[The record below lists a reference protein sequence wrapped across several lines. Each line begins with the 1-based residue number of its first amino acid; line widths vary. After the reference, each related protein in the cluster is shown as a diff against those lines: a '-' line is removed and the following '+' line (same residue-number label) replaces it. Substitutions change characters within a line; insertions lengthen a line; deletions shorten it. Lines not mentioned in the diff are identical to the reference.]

1 MAEDLA
7 DQIDDYICVFEG
19 AGDLTMDTF
28 VMLLFALIVL
38 VISLVFA
45 TKLIYDKYVLR
56 KGVTSGTDVAGTGS
70 STTTTSTAA
79 GAAAGVTGVPSSSPA
94 LAAGARLSEPKEVLT
109 KKEAI
114 LSQVRNG
121 GSGAM
126 GGGGARIGGGF
137 GAGGM
142 GAGGGATIARKRIS
156 RKSPG
161 PELTQK
167 KRPAIPPSNINGTD
181 PQIVQWA
188 THLFRWLYSD
198 LVVVNKLLQDWV
210 SSVNTALLTHVEQH
224 EMIVEIVRV
233 LPESLPPN
241 LSSILCEATDQ
252 SNEVELLFDVDTTP
266 VLQIKAFKSTNQKTE
281 VSHYKATISRLKSRV
296 SVIVNY
302 FALKGEMK
310 LEGYPDIKIHLNSI
324 GPLKTANAQ
333 DEKKQIDLVTE
344 LLIGSIREVVYP
356 VDFSIYSTCPRLMG
370 EESEEVTSDYGYGG
384 YGDSYRSYQDDAYGG
399 GLGAGPRKLLVK
411 VLKAEGLLKCSQPFC
426 VIEMDEPAQKHQS
439 APKPGQAPY
448 WDESFLF
455 DLSNHST
462 ELLFEVYDSVAVG
475 NDQTPVQA
483 DDRGRRTGEDSSDDP
498 RPVSITAATNSNGVD
513 AVPTPVAAVA
523 GDTDGTLASDGNRVP
538 PNDADSGSDG
548 VLATVAECPEVG
560 TVSQDDTDSRN
571 ATSPRSTGVARSNGP
586 ACFDTNRF
594 KSRTASGGQKFLG
607 LGLVG
612 IDELAN
618 GPASTQIL
626 ELQPRPY
633 ETETIT
639 GSLTVEFVF
648 IDSPPVPA
656 ARRQFPQQSF
666 HTNGMSNFAHGAVTS
681 TPATGTQ
688 STTIN
693 GTSGTPSSPQSKQTL
708 TGKAQSLAARTQK
721 FQSAEAN
728 RMNNSYLK
736 PTAQGAS
743 GLGIVNGTKSE
754 STPASPALSNTST
767 SQSMA
772 ASLSNSAPM
781 SLGTAASVTKKP
793 RNIFGTLRSKL
804 TPSKKSKS
812 LDVPQY
818 SPTTAGANLR
828 SASST
833 LSRGSSLDQRSN
845 IFRNLSR
852 KSSISESSAIS
863 GMSTGSGRTYVHE
876 ESTLLLE
883 TTENGVVRHY
893 LVPLEVVAK
902 QKNWKRKGTKLHIY
916 NDHTFIAKHIP
927 GGLLC
932 FVCNRSIPRRPG
944 KQGYECRDC
953 AIQCHK
959 PCHVRAPQ
967 SCPNPKILSMQLL
980 PWPWK

>member
-28 VMLLFALIVL
+28 VMLLFALIVV

-45 TKLIYDKYVLR
+45 TKLIYDKYVLK
-56 KGVTSGTDVAGTGS
+56 KGATATGGTADGVGTAATVPAGTATPLVS
-70 STTTTSTAA
+70 
-79 GAAAGVTGVPSSSPA
+79 AGVT
-94 LAAGARLSEPKEVLT
+94 AGTRVSEPKEVLS

-121 GSGAM
+121 GSGGM
-126 GGGGARIGGGF
+126 GGGGGGARGGSGF
-137 GAGGM
+137 
-142 GAGGGATIARKRIS
+142 GGGAMGAASGPTIARKRIS
-156 RKSPG
+156 RMSPG
-161 PELTQK
+161 PEAQK
-167 KRPAIPPSNINGTD
+167 KRPVIPPSNINGTD
-181 PQIVQWA
+181 PQITQWA
-188 THLFRWLYSD
+188 IHLFRWLYSD

-210 SSVNTALLTHVEQH
+210 ATVNTALLTHVEQH
-224 EMIVEIVRV
+224 EMIVEVVRV

-241 LSSILCEATDQ
+241 MSSILCEPTDQ
-252 SNEVELLFDVDTTP
+252 PNEVELLFDVDATP
-266 VLQIKAFKSTNQKTE
+266 VLQIKAFKSSNQKTE
-281 VSHYKATISRLKSRV
+281 VSHYKATVARLKSRV

-333 DEKKQIDLVTE
+333 DEKKQIDLITE
-344 LLIGSIREVVYP
+344 LLIGSMRDVVYP
-356 VDFSIYSTCPRLMG
+356 VDFSIYSTCPRIMG

-384 YGDSYRSYQDDAYGG
+384 YSDGYRGYQDDAYGT
-399 GLGAGPRKLLVK
+399 GLSASPRKLLVK

-439 APKPGQAPY
+439 ASKLGQSPY
-448 WDESFLF
+448 WDETFLF

-462 ELLFEVYDSVAVG
+462 ELLFEVYDTVAV
-475 NDQTPVQA
+475 A
-483 DDRGRRTGEDSSDDP
+483 
-498 RPVSITAATNSNGVD
+498 
-513 AVPTPVAAVA
+513 
-523 GDTDGTLASDGNRVP
+523 
-538 PNDADSGSDG
+538 
-548 VLATVAECPEVG
+548 
-560 TVSQDDTDSRN
+560 
-571 ATSPRSTGVARSNGP
+571 
-586 ACFDTNRF
+586 
-594 KSRTASGGQKFLG
+594 GGQKFLG

-612 IDELAN
+612 IDELAS
-618 GPASTQIL
+618 GPATTQIL

-656 ARRQFPQQSF
+656 ARRQYTQQSF
-666 HTNGMSNFAHGAVTS
+666 HANGMSNFARDAVTS
-681 TPATGTQ
+681 TPGPGSPGKTAANQAMVNGSQ
-688 STTIN
+688 S
-693 GTSGTPSSPQSKQTL
+693 SSPMSPSSPSKQL
-708 TGKAQSLAARTQK
+708 SNKAQAMAERNQR
-721 FQSAEAN
+721 FQAAEAN
-728 RMNNSYLK
+728 RMNNSFLK
-736 PTAQGAS
+736 PTATGQLNS
-743 GLGIVNGTKSE
+743 LNGMGKSE
-754 STPASPALSNTST
+754 STPASPALSSTSAT
-767 SQSMA
+767 SQSMT
-772 ASLSNSAPM
+772 ASLSNSAPV
-781 SLGTAASVTKKP
+781 SVNSAPPVKKP
-793 RNIFGTLRSKL
+793 RNIFGTLRNKL

-818 SPTTAGANLR
+818 SPTMPGGNVR

-833 LSRGSSLDQRSN
+833 LSRGSSIDQRSN

-863 GMSTGSGRTYVHE
+863 GLSTGSGRTYVHE

-883 TTENGVVRHY
+883 TTENNVVRHY
-893 LVPLEVVAK
+893 LVPLEVATK

-916 NDHTFIAKHIP
+916 NDHTFVAKHIP
-927 GGLLC
+927 GGILC

-967 SCPNPKILSMQLL
+967 ACPNPKILSMQLSSL
-980 PWPWK
+980 PVLRD

>member
-28 VMLLFALIVL
+28 VMLLFALIVV

-45 TKLIYDKYVLR
+45 TKLIYDKYVLK
-56 KGVTSGTDVAGTGS
+56 KGATATGGTADGVGTAATVPAGTATPLVS
-70 STTTTSTAA
+70 
-79 GAAAGVTGVPSSSPA
+79 AGVT
-94 LAAGARLSEPKEVLT
+94 AGTRVSEPKEVLS

-121 GSGAM
+121 GSGGM
-126 GGGGARIGGGF
+126 GGGGGGARGGSGF
-137 GAGGM
+137 
-142 GAGGGATIARKRIS
+142 GGGAMGAASGPTIARKRIS
-156 RKSPG
+156 RMSPG
-161 PELTQK
+161 PEAQK
-167 KRPAIPPSNINGTD
+167 KRPVIPPSNINGTD
-181 PQIVQWA
+181 PQITQWA
-188 THLFRWLYSD
+188 IHLFRWLYSD

-210 SSVNTALLTHVEQH
+210 ATVNTALLTHVEQH
-224 EMIVEIVRV
+224 EMIVEVVRV

-241 LSSILCEATDQ
+241 MSSILCEPTDQ
-252 SNEVELLFDVDTTP
+252 PNEVELLFDVDATP
-266 VLQIKAFKSTNQKTE
+266 VLQIKAFKSSNQKTE
-281 VSHYKATISRLKSRV
+281 VSHYKATVARLKSRV

-333 DEKKQIDLVTE
+333 DEKKQIDLITE
-344 LLIGSIREVVYP
+344 LLIGSMRDVVYP
-356 VDFSIYSTCPRLMG
+356 VDFSIYSTCPRIMG

-384 YGDSYRSYQDDAYGG
+384 YSDGYRGYQDDAYGT
-399 GLGAGPRKLLVK
+399 GLSASPRKLLVK

-439 APKPGQAPY
+439 ASKLGQSPY
-448 WDESFLF
+448 WDETFLF

-462 ELLFEVYDSVAVG
+462 ELLFEVYDTVAVG
-475 NDQTPVQA
+475 NDKSTSEPREGTA
-483 DDRGRRTGEDSSDDP
+483 EDDATSDDP
-498 RPVSITAATNSNGVD
+498 QQ
-513 AVPTPVAAVA
+513 VPSAAVNM
-523 GDTDGTLASDGNRVP
+523 ASTASMPDVVDSTTNTRSETSAELP
-538 PNDADSGSDG
+538 PVDNGSDG
-548 VLATVAECPEVG
+548 VLATVAECPEASDATENDPVEPLTTKTTPTR
-560 TVSQDDTDSRN
+560 TVDS
-571 ATSPRSTGVARSNGP
+571 GGDEP
-586 ACFDTNRF
+586 ACTDTNQSKPRN
-594 KSRTASGGQKFLG
+594 ASGGQKFLG

-612 IDELAN
+612 IDELAS
-618 GPASTQIL
+618 GPATTQIL

-656 ARRQFPQQSF
+656 ARRQYTQQSF
-666 HTNGMSNFAHGAVTS
+666 HANGMSNFARDAVTS
-681 TPATGTQ
+681 TPGPGSPGKTAANQAMVNGSQ
-688 STTIN
+688 S
-693 GTSGTPSSPQSKQTL
+693 SSPMSPSSPSKQL
-708 TGKAQSLAARTQK
+708 SNKAQAMAERNQR
-721 FQSAEAN
+721 FQAAEAN
-728 RMNNSYLK
+728 RMNNSFLK
-736 PTAQGAS
+736 PTATGQLNS
-743 GLGIVNGTKSE
+743 LNGMGKSE
-754 STPASPALSNTST
+754 STPASPALSSTSAT
-767 SQSMA
+767 SQSMT
-772 ASLSNSAPM
+772 ASLSNSAPV
-781 SLGTAASVTKKP
+781 SVNSAPPVKKP
-793 RNIFGTLRSKL
+793 RNIFGTLRNKL

-818 SPTTAGANLR
+818 SPTMPGGNVR

-833 LSRGSSLDQRSN
+833 LSRGSSIDQRSN

-863 GMSTGSGRTYVHE
+863 GLSTGSGRTYVHE

-883 TTENGVVRHY
+883 TTENNVVRHY
-893 LVPLEVVAK
+893 LVPLEVATK

-916 NDHTFIAKHIP
+916 NDHTFVAKHIP
-927 GGLLC
+927 GGILC

-967 SCPNPKILSMQLL
+967 ACPNPKILSMQLL
-980 PWPWK
+980 RWPWTH

>member
-28 VMLLFALIVL
+28 VMLLFALIVV

-56 KGVTSGTDVAGTGS
+56 KGATASGTADGGTVPIPAGTATGGVS
-70 STTTTSTAA
+70 PVVAT
-79 GAAAGVTGVPSSSPA
+79 GVT
-94 LAAGARLSEPKEVLT
+94 AGTRVSEPKEVLT
-109 KKEAI
+109 KKDAI

-121 GSGAM
+121 GSGGM
-126 GGGGARIGGGF
+126 GGGARSGGGF
-137 GAGGM
+137 GGGAM
-142 GAGGGATIARKRIS
+142 GAATGPMIARKRIS
-156 RKSPG
+156 RMSPG
-161 PELTQK
+161 PELSQK
-167 KRPAIPPSNINGTD
+167 KRPVIPPSNINGTD
-181 PQIVQWA
+181 PQITQWA
-188 THLFRWLYSD
+188 VHLFRWLYSD

-210 SSVNTALLTHVEQH
+210 STVNTALLTHVEQH

-241 LSSILCEATDQ
+241 LSSILCEPTDQ
-252 SNEVELLFDVDTTP
+252 PNEVELLFDVDTTP
-266 VLQIKAFKSTNQKTE
+266 VLQIKAFKSSNQKTE
-281 VSHYKATISRLKSRV
+281 VSHYKATVSRLKSRV

-333 DEKKQIDLVTE
+333 DEKKQIDVITE
-344 LLIGSIREVVYP
+344 LLIGSLRDVVYP
-356 VDFSIYSTCPRLMG
+356 VDFSIYSTCPRIMG

-384 YGDSYRSYQDDAYGG
+384 YNDGYRAYQDDAYGT
-399 GLGAGPRKLLVK
+399 GLSASPRKLLVK
-411 VLKAEGLLKCSQPFC
+411 VLKAEGLLKCTQPYC

-439 APKPGQAPY
+439 ASKQGQNPF
-448 WDESFLF
+448 WDETFLF

-462 ELLFEVYDSVAVG
+462 ELLFEVYDTVG
-475 NDQTPVQA
+475 
-483 DDRGRRTGEDSSDDP
+483 
-498 RPVSITAATNSNGVD
+498 
-513 AVPTPVAAVA
+513 VAA
-523 GDTDGTLASDGNRVP
+523 
-538 PNDADSGSDG
+538 
-548 VLATVAECPEVG
+548 
-560 TVSQDDTDSRN
+560 
-571 ATSPRSTGVARSNGP
+571 
-586 ACFDTNRF
+586 
-594 KSRTASGGQKFLG
+594 GQKFLG

-612 IDELAN
+612 IDELAS

-656 ARRQFPQQSF
+656 ARRQYTQQSF
-666 HTNGMSNFAHGAVTS
+666 HTNGLSNFARDAITS
-681 TPATGTQ
+681 TPGPGSPNAVNGGTGTTG
-688 STTIN
+688 SPM
-693 GTSGTPSSPQSKQTL
+693 SPSSPSKL
-708 TGKAQSLAARTQK
+708 LSNKAQTMAERNQR
-721 FQSAEAN
+721 FQAAEAN
-728 RMNNSYLK
+728 RMNNSFLK
-736 PTAQGAS
+736 PTAAGHMNS
-743 GLGIVNGTKSE
+743 FNGGKSE
-754 STPASPALSNTST
+754 STPASPALSSASAT
-767 SQSMA
+767 SQSMTGN
-772 ASLSNSAPM
+772 LSNSAPV
-781 SLGTAASVTKKP
+781 SVNTVPPVKKP

-812 LDVPQY
+812 LEVTQY
-818 SPTTAGANLR
+818 SPTATGGNVR

-863 GMSTGSGRTYVHE
+863 GLSTGSGRTYVHE

-883 TTENGVVRHY
+883 TTENNVVRHY
-893 LVPLEVVAK
+893 LVPLEVATK

-916 NDHTFIAKHIP
+916 NDHTFVAKHIP

-967 SCPNPKILSMQLL
+967 ACPNPKILSMQLSSL
-980 PWPWK
+980 PVLRD

>member
-28 VMLLFALIVL
+28 VMLLFALIVV

-56 KGVTSGTDVAGTGS
+56 KGATASGTADGGTATIPAGTAAVGGVS
-70 STTTTSTAA
+70 PVVAATGVAA
-79 GAAAGVTGVPSSSPA
+79 GTRV
-94 LAAGARLSEPKEVLT
+94 SEPKEVLT
-109 KKEAI
+109 KKDAI

-121 GSGAM
+121 GSG
-126 GGGGARIGGGF
+126 GLGGGARTGGGF
-137 GAGGM
+137 GGGGGGGM
-142 GAGGGATIARKRIS
+142 GVASGPTIARKRIS
-156 RKSPG
+156 RMSPG

-167 KRPAIPPSNINGTD
+167 KRPVIPPSNINGTD
-181 PQIVQWA
+181 PQITQWA
-188 THLFRWLYSD
+188 IHLFRWLYSD

-241 LSSILCEATDQ
+241 LSSILCEPTDQ

-266 VLQIKAFKSTNQKTE
+266 VLQIKAFKSSNQKTE
-281 VSHYKATISRLKSRV
+281 VSHYKATVSRLKSRV

-333 DEKKQIDLVTE
+333 DEKKQIDLITE
-344 LLIGSIREVVYP
+344 LLIGSIRDVVYP
-356 VDFSIYSTCPRLMG
+356 VDFSIYSTCPRIMG

-384 YGDSYRSYQDDAYGG
+384 YSDGYRAYQDDAYGS
-399 GLGAGPRKLLVK
+399 GLSASPRKLLVK

-439 APKPGQAPY
+439 ASKQGQNPF
-448 WDESFLF
+448 WDETFLF

-462 ELLFEVYDSVAVG
+462 ELLFEVYDTVAV
-475 NDQTPVQA
+475 A
-483 DDRGRRTGEDSSDDP
+483 
-498 RPVSITAATNSNGVD
+498 
-513 AVPTPVAAVA
+513 
-523 GDTDGTLASDGNRVP
+523 
-538 PNDADSGSDG
+538 
-548 VLATVAECPEVG
+548 
-560 TVSQDDTDSRN
+560 
-571 ATSPRSTGVARSNGP
+571 
-586 ACFDTNRF
+586 
-594 KSRTASGGQKFLG
+594 GGQKFLG

-618 GPASTQIL
+618 GPATTQIL

-656 ARRQFPQQSF
+656 ARRQYTQQSF
-666 HTNGMSNFAHGAVTS
+666 HANGMSNFARDAITS
-681 TPATGTQ
+681 TPGPGSPNGTASTTGTTG
-688 STTIN
+688 SPM
-693 GTSGTPSSPQSKQTL
+693 SPSSPSKL
-708 TGKAQSLAARTQK
+708 LSNKAQTMAERNQR
-721 FQSAEAN
+721 FQAAEAN
-728 RMNNSYLK
+728 RMNNSFLK
-736 PTAQGAS
+736 PTAVGQ
-743 GLGIVNGTKSE
+743 LNTLNGGKSE
-754 STPASPALSNTST
+754 STPASPALSSASAT
-767 SQSMA
+767 SQSMT
-772 ASLSNSAPM
+772 ASLSNSAPI
-781 SLGTAASVTKKP
+781 SVNSVPPVKKP

-818 SPTTAGANLR
+818 SPTATGGNVR

-863 GMSTGSGRTYVHE
+863 GLSTGSGRTYVHE

-883 TTENGVVRHY
+883 TTENNVVRHY
-893 LVPLEVVAK
+893 LVPLEVATK

-916 NDHTFIAKHIP
+916 NDHTFVAKHIP
-927 GGLLC
+927 GGILC

-967 SCPNPKILSMQLL
+967 ACPNPKILSMQLSTL
-980 PWPWK
+980 PVLRD

>member
-28 VMLLFALIVL
+28 VMLLFALIVV
-38 VISLVFA
+38 VISLVFV

-56 KGVTSGTDVAGTGS
+56 
-70 STTTTSTAA
+70 
-79 GAAAGVTGVPSSSPA
+79 AGVTGAGATAETGSTASGSSGVTAGGVPSVPSPA
-94 LAAGARLSEPKEVLT
+94 VAGGPRLSEPKEVLT
-109 KKEAI
+109 SKKDAI

-121 GSGAM
+121 G

-137 GAGGM
+137 GGGM
-142 GAGGGATIARKRIS
+142 GGSMGGGVGGATIARKRIS

-167 KRPAIPPSNINGTD
+167 KRPIIPPSNINGTD
-181 PQIVQWA
+181 PQITQWA

-241 LSSILCEATDQ
+241 LSSILCEATEQ
-252 SNEVELLFDVDTTP
+252 PNEVELLFDVDTTP
-266 VLQIKAFKSTNQKTE
+266 VLQIKAFKSSNQKTE

-296 SVIVNY
+296 GVIVNY

-333 DEKKQIDLVTE
+333 DEKKQIDLITE
-344 LLIGSIREVVYP
+344 LLIGSIRDVVYP

-370 EESEEVTSDYGYGG
+370 EESEEVTSDYGFG
-384 YGDSYRSYQDDAYGG
+384 YNDGYRAYQDDPYGG
-399 GLGAGPRKLLVK
+399 GMSASPRKLLVK
-411 VLKAEGLLKCSQPFC
+411 VLKAEGLLKCTQPFC

-439 APKPGQAPY
+439 ASKPGQSPY

-462 ELLFEVYDSVAVG
+462 ELLFEVYDTVAVG
-475 NDQTPVQA
+475 GNEKPAPETIHDDLGQA
-483 DDRGRRTGEDSSDDP
+483 CGNAGNGHLPHGSPDMA
-498 RPVSITAATNSNGVD
+498 INTAAPSVDSTNPPSVPSEATDTDRVGVPANADECPEPSAAD
-513 AVPTPVAAVA
+513 AKDATDRAPAPADAAVA
-523 GDTDGTLASDGNRVP
+523 VP
-538 PNDADSGSDG
+538 SAD
-548 VLATVAECPEVG
+548 
-560 TVSQDDTDSRN
+560 
-571 ATSPRSTGVARSNGP
+571 P
-586 ACFDTNRF
+586 ACSNTDTNLLAKPRN
-594 KSRTASGGQKFLG
+594 ASGGQKFLG

-612 IDELAN
+612 IDELSN
-618 GPASTQIL
+618 GPATTQIL

-666 HTNGMSNFAHGAVTS
+666 QANGMSNFARDAVTS
-681 TPATGTQ
+681 TPGAMA
-688 STTIN
+688 N
-693 GTSGTPSSPQSKQTL
+693 GRPGSPTSPSKLSN
-708 TGKAQSLAARTQK
+708 KAQAMAERNQR
-721 FQSAEAN
+721 FQAAEAN
-728 RMNNSYLK
+728 RMNNSFLK
-736 PTAQGAS
+736 PSAAGTVGG
-743 GLGIVNGTKSE
+743 GLKSE
-754 STPASPALSNTST
+754 STPASPALSSASAT
-767 SQSMA
+767 SQSMT
-772 ASLSNSAPM
+772 ASLSSSAPI
-781 SLGTAASVTKKP
+781 SVNAQTQKKP
-793 RNIFGTLRSKL
+793 RNIFGTLRNKL

-818 SPTTAGANLR
+818 SPTGPGGNVR

-863 GMSTGSGRTYVHE
+863 GLSTGSGRTYVHE

-883 TTENGVVRHY
+883 TTENNIVRHY
-893 LVPLEVVAK
+893 LVPLEVATK
-902 QKNWKRKGTKLHIY
+902 QKNWKRKGTKLHVY
-916 NDHTFIAKHIP
+916 NDHTFVAKHIP

-967 SCPNPKILSMQLL
+967 ACPNPKILSMQLSSMPVL
-980 PWPWK
+980 RD

>member
-28 VMLLFALIVL
+28 VMLLFALIVV

-56 KGVTSGTDVAGTGS
+56 KGATTGGTVEG
-70 STTTTSTAA
+70 AA
-79 GAAAGVTGVPSSSPA
+79 GSAVTGTTASVASPVVSTGVA
-94 LAAGARLSEPKEVLT
+94 VAVGGTRLSEPKEVLT
-109 KKEAI
+109 KKDAI

-121 GSGAM
+121 GAGGVAGGARPGGGFGGGGM
-126 GGGGARIGGGF
+126 GGGG
-137 GAGGM
+137 GAM
-142 GAGGGATIARKRIS
+142 IARKRIS
-156 RKSPG
+156 RMSPG

-167 KRPAIPPSNINGTD
+167 KRPIIPPSNINGANPEITKWG
-181 PQIVQWA
+181 I
-188 THLFRWLYSD
+188 HLFRWLYSD

-241 LSSILCEATDQ
+241 LSSILCEPTDQ
-252 SNEVELLFDVDTTP
+252 PNEVELLFDVDTTP
-266 VLQIKAFKSTNQKTE
+266 VLQIKAFKSNNQKTE

-302 FALKGEMK
+302 IALKGEMK

-324 GPLKTANAQ
+324 GPLKTANTQ
-333 DEKKQIDLVTE
+333 DEKKQIDLITE
-344 LLIGSIREVVYP
+344 LLIGSIRDVVYP
-356 VDFSIYSTCPRLMG
+356 VDFSIYSTCPRIMG
-370 EESEEVTSDYGYGG
+370 EESDEVTSDYGYGG
-384 YGDSYRSYQDDAYGG
+384 YNDGYRAYQDDAYGT
-399 GLGAGPRKLLVK
+399 GLSASPRKLLVK
-411 VLKAEGLLKCSQPFC
+411 VLKAEGLLKCTKPYC

-439 APKPGQAPY
+439 TSKQSQSPY

-462 ELLFEVYDSVAVG
+462 ELLFEVYDTVAVG
-475 NDQTPVQA
+475 KDNPTADREADQEETC
-483 DDRGRRTGEDSSDDP
+483 EDAGSDPLQVSSP
-498 RPVSITAATNSNGVD
+498 TASAATMAPCMPPSTPSVD
-513 AVPTPVAAVA
+513 STNTSVPNEP
-523 GDTDGTLASDGNRVP
+523 DN
-538 PNDADSGSDG
+538 GSDG
-548 VLATVAECPEVG
+548 ALATVAECPEPSA
-560 TVSQDDTDSRN
+560 VSQDDTDRALEPEPS
-571 ATSPRSTGVARSNGP
+571 ALDAGGDP
-586 ACFDTNRF
+586 ACSDTNQS
-594 KSRTASGGQKFLG
+594 KPRTASGGQKFLG

-618 GPASTQIL
+618 GPATTQIL

-633 ETETIT
+633 ETENIT

-656 ARRQFPQQSF
+656 ARRQFTQPSF
-666 HTNGMSNFAHGAVTS
+666 QTNGMSNFARDAVTS
-681 TPATGTQ
+681 TPGATASPTGANKHLV
-688 STTIN
+688 N
-693 GTSGTPSSPQSKQTL
+693 GTSTSPSSPSKQLPT
-708 TGKAQSLAARTQK
+708 KAQTMTERNQR
-721 FQSAEAN
+721 FQAAEAN
-728 RMNNSYLK
+728 RMNNSFLK
-736 PTAQGAS
+736 PTATGQLS
-743 GLGIVNGTKSE
+743 PINGGKSE
-754 STPASPALSNTST
+754 STPASPALSSASAT
-767 SQSMA
+767 SQSMS
-772 ASLSNSAPM
+772 ASLSNSAPI
-781 SLGTAASVTKKP
+781 SINSAPPLKKP
-793 RNIFGTLRSKL
+793 RNIFGTLRNKL

-818 SPTTAGANLR
+818 SPTTPGDNMR

-833 LSRGSSLDQRSN
+833 LSRGPSFDQRSN

-883 TTENGVVRHY
+883 TTENNVVRHY
-893 LVPLEVVAK
+893 LVPLEVATK

-916 NDHTFIAKHIP
+916 NDHTFVAKHIDRAV
-927 GGLLC
+927 LC
-932 FVCNRSIPRRPG
+932 FVCNRSIPRRLG

-953 AIQCHK
+953 TIQCHK

-967 SCPNPKILSMQLL
+967 ACPNPKILSMQLL
-980 PWPWK
+980 RWPWTQ

>member
-28 VMLLFALIVL
+28 VMLLFALIVV

-56 KGVTSGTDVAGTGS
+56 KGATTGGATEGGPASIPAGTAPGSAASSVASATVAG
-70 STTTTSTAA
+70 
-79 GAAAGVTGVPSSSPA
+79 
-94 LAAGARLSEPKEVLT
+94 GARASEPKEVLT
-109 KKEAI
+109 KKDAI

-121 GSGAM
+121 GSGGAM
-126 GGGGARIGGGF
+126 GGGARSGGGF

-142 GAGGGATIARKRIS
+142 GAASGPMIARKRIS
-156 RKSPG
+156 RMSPG

-167 KRPAIPPSNINGTD
+167 KRPVIPPSNINGTD
-181 PQIVQWA
+181 PQITQWA
-188 THLFRWLYSD
+188 IHLFRWLYSD

-210 SSVNTALLTHVEQH
+210 STVNTALLTHVEQH

-241 LSSILCEATDQ
+241 LSSILCEPTDQ
-252 SNEVELLFDVDTTP
+252 PNEVELLFDVDATP
-266 VLQIKAFKSTNQKTE
+266 VLQIKAFKSSNQKTE

-333 DEKKQIDLVTE
+333 DEKKQIDLITE
-344 LLIGSIREVVYP
+344 LLIGSIRDVVYP
-356 VDFSIYSTCPRLMG
+356 VDFSIYSTCPRIMG

-384 YGDSYRSYQDDAYGG
+384 YSDGYRAYQDDAYGT
-399 GLGAGPRKLLVK
+399 GLSASPRKLLVK
-411 VLKAEGLLKCSQPFC
+411 VLKAEGLLKCTHPYC

-439 APKPGQAPY
+439 ASKTGQSPY
-448 WDESFLF
+448 WDETFLF

-462 ELLFEVYDSVAVG
+462 ELLFEVYDTVSVG
-475 NDQTPVQA
+475 NDKPPASA
-483 DDRGRRTGEDSSDDP
+483 DDRERTAADDAASDP
-498 RPVSITAATNSNGVD
+498 RQVPAPAPDTARPSMPSTSTDVAATNTR
-513 AVPTPVAAVA
+513 PQ
-523 GDTDGTLASDGNRVP
+523 
-538 PNDADSGSDG
+538 DSGSDG
-548 VLATVAECPEVG
+548 TLATVAECPEG
-560 TVSQDDTDSRN
+560 TSAVPPDDTDNARPHDSDAIVADPGGEPACQDTNQSKPRN
-571 ATSPRSTGVARSNGP
+571 ACA
-586 ACFDTNRF
+586 
-594 KSRTASGGQKFLG
+594 QKFLG

-618 GPASTQIL
+618 GPATTQVL

-633 ETETIT
+633 ETENIT
-639 GSLTVEFVF
+639 GCLTVEFVF

-656 ARRQFPQQSF
+656 ARRQHTQQSF
-666 HTNGMSNFAHGAVTS
+666 QTNGMSNFARDAVTS
-681 TPATGTQ
+681 TPGTVGQATV
-688 STTIN
+688 N
-693 GTSGTPSSPQSKQTL
+693 GTTGPGSPQSPASPSKQL
-708 TGKAQSLAARTQK
+708 SNKAQAMAERNQR
-721 FQSAEAN
+721 FQAAEAN
-728 RMNNSYLK
+728 RMNNSFLK
-736 PTAQGAS
+736 PTAAGQQLSPGV
-743 GLGIVNGTKSE
+743 GGKSE
-754 STPASPALSNTST
+754 STPASPALSSASATSH
-767 SQSMA
+767 SMT
-772 ASLSNSAPM
+772 ASLSNSAPI
-781 SLGTAASVTKKP
+781 SVNSVPPVKKP

-818 SPTTAGANLR
+818 SPTATGGNVR

-883 TTENGVVRHY
+883 TTENNVVRHY
-893 LVPLEVVAK
+893 LVPLEVATR

-916 NDHTFIAKHIP
+916 NDHTFVAKHIP
-927 GGLLC
+927 GGVLC

-967 SCPNPKILSMQLL
+967 ACPNPKILSMQLSTL
-980 PWPWK
+980 PVLRD

>member
-28 VMLLFALIVL
+28 VMLLFALIVV

-56 KGVTSGTDVAGTGS
+56 KG
-70 STTTTSTAA
+70 TTVGGAA
-79 GAAAGVTGVPSSSPA
+79 DGAAATAASVPVGTATPV
-94 LAAGARLSEPKEVLT
+94 AGAGVAGGTRVSEPKEVLT

-121 GSGAM
+121 GSGGM
-126 GGGGARIGGGF
+126 GGGGVRSSGGF
-137 GAGGM
+137 GGGGM
-142 GAGGGATIARKRIS
+142 SVASGPTIARKRIS
-156 RKSPG
+156 RMSPG
-161 PELTQK
+161 PEAQK
-167 KRPAIPPSNINGTD
+167 KRPVIPPSNINGTD
-181 PQIVQWA
+181 AQITQWA
-188 THLFRWLYSD
+188 VHLFRWLYSD

-210 SSVNTALLTHVEQH
+210 STVNTALLTHVEQH
-224 EMIVEIVRV
+224 EMIVEVVRV

-241 LSSILCEATDQ
+241 LSSILCEPTDQ
-252 SNEVELLFDVDTTP
+252 PNEVELLFDVDATP
-266 VLQIKAFKSTNQKTE
+266 VLQIKAFKSCNQKTE

-333 DEKKQIDLVTE
+333 DEKKQIDLITE
-344 LLIGSIREVVYP
+344 LLIGSIRDVVYP
-356 VDFSIYSTCPRLMG
+356 VDFSIYSTCPRIMG

-384 YGDSYRSYQDDAYGG
+384 YNDGYRAYQDDAYGT
-399 GLGAGPRKLLVK
+399 GLSASPRKLLVK
-411 VLKAEGLLKCSQPFC
+411 VLKAEGLLKCSQPYC

-439 APKPGQAPY
+439 ASKPGQSPY
-448 WDESFLF
+448 WDETFLF

-462 ELLFEVYDSVAVG
+462 ELLFEVYDTVAVG
-475 NDQTPVQA
+475 NDKPTNERDGTAAEDGASDDGPQQIASEPVNNA
-483 DDRGRRTGEDSSDDP
+483 SSDCM
-498 RPVSITAATNSNGVD
+498 
-513 AVPTPVAAVA
+513 
-523 GDTDGTLASDGNRVP
+523 TDV
-538 PNDADSGSDG
+538 ADSTNTRAETIELPDNGSDG
-548 VLATVAECPEVG
+548 VLATVAECPEAG
-560 TVSQDDTDSRN
+560 DATERNDTVEPLTGGASPVVDSGGDR
-571 ATSPRSTGVARSNGP
+571 P
-586 ACFDTNRF
+586 ACTDTNHS
-594 KSRTASGGQKFLG
+594 KTHNASGGQKFLG

-618 GPASTQIL
+618 GPATTQIL

-656 ARRQFPQQSF
+656 ARRQYTQQSF
-666 HTNGMSNFAHGAVTS
+666 QTNGMSNFARDAVTS
-681 TPATGTQ
+681 TPGPGSPKAQGNQAMVNGSGSTQ
-688 STTIN
+688 S
-693 GTSGTPSSPQSKQTL
+693 SSPMSPSSPSRQLSN
-708 TGKAQSLAARTQK
+708 KAQAMAERNQR
-721 FQSAEAN
+721 FQAAEAN
-728 RMNNSYLK
+728 RMNNSFLK
-736 PTAQGAS
+736 PTATGQ
-743 GLGIVNGTKSE
+743 LGSLNGTGKSE
-754 STPASPALSNTST
+754 STPASPALSSASAT
-767 SQSMA
+767 SQSMT
-772 ASLSNSAPM
+772 ASLSNSAPV
-781 SLGTAASVTKKP
+781 SVNSAPPVKKP
-793 RNIFGTLRSKL
+793 RNIFGTLRNKL

-818 SPTTAGANLR
+818 SPTTAGGNVR

-863 GMSTGSGRTYVHE
+863 GLSTGSGRTYVHE

-883 TTENGVVRHY
+883 TTENNVVRHY
-893 LVPLEVVAK
+893 LVPLEVATK

-916 NDHTFIAKHIP
+916 NDHTFVAKHIP
-927 GGLLC
+927 GGILC

-967 SCPNPKILSMQLL
+967 ACPNPKILSMQLL
-980 PWPWK
+980 RWPWTY

>member
-56 KGVTSGTDVAGTGS
+56 KGTTTSGTEVAGG
-70 STTTTSTAA
+70 STAA
-79 GAAAGVTGVPSSSPA
+79 TPGTAAGVTGAPSSSSA

-109 KKEAI
+109 KKDAI

-126 GGGGARIGGGF
+126 GGGARIGGGF
-137 GAGGM
+137 GGGGM

-181 PQIVQWA
+181 PQIIQWA

-384 YGDSYRSYQDDAYGG
+384 YGDSYRSYQDDPYGG
-399 GLGAGPRKLLVK
+399 AAPRKLLVK
-411 VLKAEGLLKCSQPFC
+411 VVKAEGLLKCSQPFC

-439 APKPGQAPY
+439 APKAGQAPH
-448 WDESFLF
+448 WEESFLF

-475 NDQTPVQA
+475 NDQMPAVA

-513 AVPTPVAAVA
+513 AVPKPVATVT
-523 GDTDGTLASDGNRVP
+523 GNTDGTLATDGNRVP

-548 VLATVAECPEVG
+548 ILATVAECPEVG
-560 TVSQDDTDSRN
+560 TVSQDDTDSRS
-571 ATSPRSTGVARSNGP
+571 AISPGSTGVARSNGP
-586 ACFDTNRF
+586 ASSDTNRF

-656 ARRQFPQQSF
+656 ARRQFGQQSF
-666 HTNGMSNFAHGAVTS
+666 HTNGMSNFAHDAVTS
-681 TPATGTQ
+681 TPTTGTQ
-688 STTIN
+688 QATIN
-693 GTSGTPSSPQSKQTL
+693 GSSGSPSSPQSKQAL

-721 FQSAEAN
+721 FQSAESN
-728 RMNNSYLK
+728 RMTNSYLK
-736 PTAQGAS
+736 PTGQGAS
-743 GLGIVNGTKSE
+743 GPGIVNGTKSE

-781 SLGTAASVTKKP
+781 SLGTPAPVTKKP

-818 SPTTAGANLR
+818 SPTAGANLR

-863 GMSTGSGRTYVHE
+863 GLSTGSGRTYVHE

-893 LVPLEVVAK
+893 LVPLEVMAK
-902 QKNWKRKGTKLHIY
+902 QKNWKRKGTKLHVY

-959 PCHVRAPQ
+959 PCHFTMAMEIGGVEEDGFTHQ
-967 SCPNPKILSMQLL
+967 EESDLSRE
-980 PWPWK
+980 

>member
-28 VMLLFALIVL
+28 VMLLFALIVV

-45 TKLIYDKYVLR
+45 TKLIYDKYVLK
-56 KGVTSGTDVAGTGS
+56 KGATATGGTADGVGTAATVPAGTATPLVS
-70 STTTTSTAA
+70 
-79 GAAAGVTGVPSSSPA
+79 AGVT
-94 LAAGARLSEPKEVLT
+94 AGTRVSEPKEVLS

-121 GSGAM
+121 GSGGM
-126 GGGGARIGGGF
+126 GGGGGGARGGGGF
-137 GAGGM
+137 GGGAM
-142 GAGGGATIARKRIS
+142 GAASGPTIARKRIS
-156 RKSPG
+156 RMSPG
-161 PELTQK
+161 PEAQK
-167 KRPAIPPSNINGTD
+167 KRPVIPPSNINGTD
-181 PQIVQWA
+181 PQITQWA
-188 THLFRWLYSD
+188 IHLFRWLYSD

-210 SSVNTALLTHVEQH
+210 ATVNTALLTHVEQH
-224 EMIVEIVRV
+224 EMIVEVVRV

-241 LSSILCEATDQ
+241 MSSILCEPTDQ
-252 SNEVELLFDVDTTP
+252 PNEVELLFDVDATP
-266 VLQIKAFKSTNQKTE
+266 VLQIKAFKSSNQKTE
-281 VSHYKATISRLKSRV
+281 VSHYKATVARLKSRV

-333 DEKKQIDLVTE
+333 DEKKQIDLITE
-344 LLIGSIREVVYP
+344 LLIGSMRDVVYP
-356 VDFSIYSTCPRLMG
+356 VDFSIYSTCPRIMG

-384 YGDSYRSYQDDAYGG
+384 YSDGYRGYQDDAYGT
-399 GLGAGPRKLLVK
+399 GLSASPRKLLVK
-411 VLKAEGLLKCSQPFC
+411 VVKAEGLLKCSQPFC

-439 APKPGQAPY
+439 ASKLGQSPY
-448 WDESFLF
+448 WDETFLF

-462 ELLFEVYDSVAVG
+462 ELLFEVYDTVAV
-475 NDQTPVQA
+475 A
-483 DDRGRRTGEDSSDDP
+483 
-498 RPVSITAATNSNGVD
+498 
-513 AVPTPVAAVA
+513 
-523 GDTDGTLASDGNRVP
+523 
-538 PNDADSGSDG
+538 
-548 VLATVAECPEVG
+548 
-560 TVSQDDTDSRN
+560 
-571 ATSPRSTGVARSNGP
+571 
-586 ACFDTNRF
+586 
-594 KSRTASGGQKFLG
+594 GGQKFLG

-612 IDELAN
+612 IDELAS
-618 GPASTQIL
+618 GPATTQIL

-656 ARRQFPQQSF
+656 ARRQYNQQSF
-666 HTNGMSNFAHGAVTS
+666 HANGMSNFARDAVTS
-681 TPATGTQ
+681 TPGPGSPGKTAANQAMVNGSQ
-688 STTIN
+688 S
-693 GTSGTPSSPQSKQTL
+693 SSPMSPSSPSKQL
-708 TGKAQSLAARTQK
+708 SNKAQAMAERNQR
-721 FQSAEAN
+721 FQAAEAN
-728 RMNNSYLK
+728 RMNNSFLK
-736 PTAQGAS
+736 PTATGQLNS
-743 GLGIVNGTKSE
+743 LNGMGKSE
-754 STPASPALSNTST
+754 STPASPALSSTSAT
-767 SQSMA
+767 SQSMT
-772 ASLSNSAPM
+772 ASLSNSAPV
-781 SLGTAASVTKKP
+781 SVNSAPPVKKP
-793 RNIFGTLRSKL
+793 RNIFGTLRNKL

-818 SPTTAGANLR
+818 SPTTPGGNVR

-833 LSRGSSLDQRSN
+833 LSRGSSIDQRSN

-863 GMSTGSGRTYVHE
+863 GLSTGSGRTYVHE

-883 TTENGVVRHY
+883 TTENNVVRHY
-893 LVPLEVVAK
+893 LVPLEVATK

-916 NDHTFIAKHIP
+916 NDHTFVAKHIP
-927 GGLLC
+927 GGILC

-967 SCPNPKILSMQLL
+967 ACPNPKILSMQLL
-980 PWPWK
+980 RWPWTH

>member
-28 VMLLFALIVL
+28 VMLLFALIVV

-45 TKLIYDKYVLR
+45 TKLIYDKYVLK
-56 KGVTSGTDVAGTGS
+56 KGATATGGTADGVGTAATVPAGTATPLVS
-70 STTTTSTAA
+70 
-79 GAAAGVTGVPSSSPA
+79 AGVT
-94 LAAGARLSEPKEVLT
+94 AGTRVSEPKEVLS

-121 GSGAM
+121 GSGGM
-126 GGGGARIGGGF
+126 GGGGGGARGGSGF
-137 GAGGM
+137 
-142 GAGGGATIARKRIS
+142 GGGAMGAASGPTIARKRIS
-156 RKSPG
+156 RMSPG
-161 PELTQK
+161 PEAQK
-167 KRPAIPPSNINGTD
+167 KRPVIPPSNINGTD
-181 PQIVQWA
+181 PQITQWA
-188 THLFRWLYSD
+188 IHLFRWLYSD

-210 SSVNTALLTHVEQH
+210 ATVNTALLTHVEQH
-224 EMIVEIVRV
+224 EMIVEVVRV

-241 LSSILCEATDQ
+241 MSSILCEPTDQ
-252 SNEVELLFDVDTTP
+252 PNEVELLFDVDATP
-266 VLQIKAFKSTNQKTE
+266 VLQIKAFKSSNQKTE
-281 VSHYKATISRLKSRV
+281 VSHYKATVARLKSRV

-333 DEKKQIDLVTE
+333 DEKKQIDLITE
-344 LLIGSIREVVYP
+344 LLIGSMRDVVYP
-356 VDFSIYSTCPRLMG
+356 VDFSIYSTCPRIMG

-384 YGDSYRSYQDDAYGG
+384 YSDGYRGYQDDAYGT
-399 GLGAGPRKLLVK
+399 GLSASPRKLLVK

-439 APKPGQAPY
+439 ASKLGQSPY
-448 WDESFLF
+448 WDETFLF

-462 ELLFEVYDSVAVG
+462 ELLFEVYDTVAV
-475 NDQTPVQA
+475 A
-483 DDRGRRTGEDSSDDP
+483 
-498 RPVSITAATNSNGVD
+498 
-513 AVPTPVAAVA
+513 
-523 GDTDGTLASDGNRVP
+523 
-538 PNDADSGSDG
+538 
-548 VLATVAECPEVG
+548 
-560 TVSQDDTDSRN
+560 
-571 ATSPRSTGVARSNGP
+571 
-586 ACFDTNRF
+586 
-594 KSRTASGGQKFLG
+594 GGQKFLG

-612 IDELAN
+612 IDELAS
-618 GPASTQIL
+618 GPATTQIL

-656 ARRQFPQQSF
+656 ARRQYTQQSF
-666 HTNGMSNFAHGAVTS
+666 HANGMSNFARDAVTS
-681 TPATGTQ
+681 TPGPGSPGKTAANQAMVNGSQ
-688 STTIN
+688 S
-693 GTSGTPSSPQSKQTL
+693 SSPMSPSSPSKQL
-708 TGKAQSLAARTQK
+708 SNKAQAMAERNQR
-721 FQSAEAN
+721 FQAAEAN
-728 RMNNSYLK
+728 RMNNSFLK
-736 PTAQGAS
+736 PTATGQLNS
-743 GLGIVNGTKSE
+743 LNGMGKSE
-754 STPASPALSNTST
+754 STPASPALSSTSAT
-767 SQSMA
+767 SQSMT
-772 ASLSNSAPM
+772 ASLSNSAPV
-781 SLGTAASVTKKP
+781 SVNSAPPVKKP
-793 RNIFGTLRSKL
+793 RNIFGTLRNKL

-818 SPTTAGANLR
+818 SPTMPGGNVR

-833 LSRGSSLDQRSN
+833 LSRGSSIDQRSN

-863 GMSTGSGRTYVHE
+863 GLSTGSGRTYVHE

-883 TTENGVVRHY
+883 TTENNVVRHY
-893 LVPLEVVAK
+893 LVPLEVATK

-916 NDHTFIAKHIP
+916 NDHTFVAKHIP
-927 GGLLC
+927 GGILC

-967 SCPNPKILSMQLL
+967 ACPNPKILSMQLL
-980 PWPWK
+980 RWPWTH

>member
-28 VMLLFALIVL
+28 VMLLFALIVV

-56 KGVTSGTDVAGTGS
+56 KGATASGTADGGTVPIPAGTATGGVS
-70 STTTTSTAA
+70 PVAA
-79 GAAAGVTGVPSSSPA
+79 TGVT
-94 LAAGARLSEPKEVLT
+94 AGTRASEPKEVLT
-109 KKEAI
+109 KKDAI

-121 GSGAM
+121 GSG
-126 GGGGARIGGGF
+126 GLGGGARTGGGF
-137 GAGGM
+137 GGGSI
-142 GAGGGATIARKRIS
+142 GAASGPTIARKRIS
-156 RKSPG
+156 RMSPG
-161 PELTQK
+161 PELSQK
-167 KRPAIPPSNINGTD
+167 KRPVIPPSNINGTD
-181 PQIVQWA
+181 PQITQWA
-188 THLFRWLYSD
+188 VHLFRWLYSD

-210 SSVNTALLTHVEQH
+210 STVNTALLTHVEQH

-241 LSSILCEATDQ
+241 LSSILCEPTDQ

-266 VLQIKAFKSTNQKTE
+266 VLQIKAFKSSNQKTE
-281 VSHYKATISRLKSRV
+281 VSHYKATVARLKSRV

-333 DEKKQIDLVTE
+333 DEKKQIDVITE
-344 LLIGSIREVVYP
+344 LLIGSIRDVVYP
-356 VDFSIYSTCPRLMG
+356 IDFSIYSTCPRIMG

-384 YGDSYRSYQDDAYGG
+384 YSDGYRAYQDDAYGT
-399 GLGAGPRKLLVK
+399 GLSASPRKLLVK
-411 VLKAEGLLKCSQPFC
+411 VLKAEGLLKCSQPYC

-439 APKPGQAPY
+439 ATKQGQNPFF
-448 WDESFLF
+448 DETFLF

-462 ELLFEVYDSVAVG
+462 ELLFEVYDTVAVG
-475 NDQTPVQA
+475 NDNSTSMNEQERTAGIETSGDPQAVPSPTVNTPTSSMPSTPVV
-483 DDRGRRTGEDSSDDP
+483 DS
-498 RPVSITAATNSNGVD
+498 TNNTCE
-513 AVPTPVAAVA
+513 PNE
-523 GDTDGTLASDGNRVP
+523 LGN
-538 PNDADSGSDG
+538 GSDG
-548 VLATVAECPEVG
+548 MLATVAECPEPG
-560 TVSQDDTDSRN
+560 AVSEDDTVNPLTAKATVTDSCGEPACSDTNQSKSRN
-571 ATSPRSTGVARSNGP
+571 
-586 ACFDTNRF
+586 
-594 KSRTASGGQKFLG
+594 ASGGQKFLG

-618 GPASTQIL
+618 GPATTQIL

-656 ARRQFPQQSF
+656 ARRQYTQQSF
-666 HTNGMSNFAHGAVTS
+666 HANGMSNFARDAITS
-681 TPATGTQ
+681 TPGPGSPNAVNGGTGTTG
-688 STTIN
+688 SPM
-693 GTSGTPSSPQSKQTL
+693 SPSSPSKL
-708 TGKAQSLAARTQK
+708 LSNKAQAMAERNQR
-721 FQSAEAN
+721 FQAAEAN
-728 RMNNSYLK
+728 RMNNSFLK
-736 PTAQGAS
+736 PSAAGHMNS
-743 GLGIVNGTKSE
+743 FNGGKSE
-754 STPASPALSNTST
+754 STPASPALSSASAT
-767 SQSMA
+767 SQSMTA
-772 ASLSNSAPM
+772 NLSNSAPV
-781 SLGTAASVTKKP
+781 SVNSVPPVKKP

-818 SPTTAGANLR
+818 SPTATGGNVR

-863 GMSTGSGRTYVHE
+863 GLSTGSGRTYVHE

-883 TTENGVVRHY
+883 TTENNVVRHY
-893 LVPLEVVAK
+893 LVPLEVANK

-916 NDHTFIAKHIP
+916 NDHTFVAKHIP

-967 SCPNPKILSMQLL
+967 ACPNPKILSMQLL
-980 PWPWK
+980 RWPWTQ

>member
-28 VMLLFALIVL
+28 VMLLFALIVV

-56 KGVTSGTDVAGTGS
+56 KGATASGTADGGTVPIPAGTATGGVS
-70 STTTTSTAA
+70 PVVAT
-79 GAAAGVTGVPSSSPA
+79 GVT
-94 LAAGARLSEPKEVLT
+94 AGTRVSEPKEVLT
-109 KKEAI
+109 KKDAI

-121 GSGAM
+121 GSGGM
-126 GGGGARIGGGF
+126 GGGARSGGGF
-137 GAGGM
+137 GGGAM
-142 GAGGGATIARKRIS
+142 GAATGPMIARKRIS
-156 RKSPG
+156 RMSPG
-161 PELTQK
+161 PELSQK
-167 KRPAIPPSNINGTD
+167 KRPVIPPSNINGTD
-181 PQIVQWA
+181 PQITQWA
-188 THLFRWLYSD
+188 VHLFRWLYSD

-210 SSVNTALLTHVEQH
+210 STVNTALLTHVEQH

-241 LSSILCEATDQ
+241 LSSILCEPTDQ
-252 SNEVELLFDVDTTP
+252 PNEVELLFDVDTTP
-266 VLQIKAFKSTNQKTE
+266 VLQIKAFKSSNQKTE
-281 VSHYKATISRLKSRV
+281 VSHYKATVSRLKSRV

-333 DEKKQIDLVTE
+333 DEKKQIDVITE
-344 LLIGSIREVVYP
+344 LLIGSLRDVVYP
-356 VDFSIYSTCPRLMG
+356 VDFSIYSTCPRIMG

-384 YGDSYRSYQDDAYGG
+384 YNDGYRAYQDDAYGT
-399 GLGAGPRKLLVK
+399 GLSASPRKLLVK
-411 VLKAEGLLKCSQPFC
+411 VLKAEGLLKCTQPYC

-439 APKPGQAPY
+439 ASKQGQNPF
-448 WDESFLF
+448 WDETFLF

-462 ELLFEVYDSVAVG
+462 ELLFEVYDTVG
-475 NDQTPVQA
+475 
-483 DDRGRRTGEDSSDDP
+483 
-498 RPVSITAATNSNGVD
+498 
-513 AVPTPVAAVA
+513 VAA
-523 GDTDGTLASDGNRVP
+523 
-538 PNDADSGSDG
+538 
-548 VLATVAECPEVG
+548 
-560 TVSQDDTDSRN
+560 
-571 ATSPRSTGVARSNGP
+571 
-586 ACFDTNRF
+586 
-594 KSRTASGGQKFLG
+594 GQKFLG

-612 IDELAN
+612 IDELAS

-656 ARRQFPQQSF
+656 ARRQYTQQSF
-666 HTNGMSNFAHGAVTS
+666 HTNGLSNFARDAITS
-681 TPATGTQ
+681 TPGPGSPNAVNGGTGTTG
-688 STTIN
+688 SPM
-693 GTSGTPSSPQSKQTL
+693 SPSSPSKL
-708 TGKAQSLAARTQK
+708 LSNKAQTMAERNQR
-721 FQSAEAN
+721 FQAAEAN
-728 RMNNSYLK
+728 RMNNSFLK
-736 PTAQGAS
+736 PTAAGHMNS
-743 GLGIVNGTKSE
+743 FNGGKSE
-754 STPASPALSNTST
+754 STPASPALSSASAT
-767 SQSMA
+767 SQSMTGN
-772 ASLSNSAPM
+772 LSNSAPV
-781 SLGTAASVTKKP
+781 SVNTVPPVKKP

-812 LDVPQY
+812 LEVTQY
-818 SPTTAGANLR
+818 SPTATG
-828 SASST
+828 
-833 LSRGSSLDQRSN
+833 GSN

-863 GMSTGSGRTYVHE
+863 GLSTGSGRTYVHE

-883 TTENGVVRHY
+883 TTENNVVRHY
-893 LVPLEVVAK
+893 LVPLEVATK

-916 NDHTFIAKHIP
+916 NDHTFVAKHIP

-967 SCPNPKILSMQLL
+967 ACPNPKILSMQLSSL
-980 PWPWK
+980 PVLRD

>member
-28 VMLLFALIVL
+28 VMLLFALIVI

-56 KGVTSGTDVAGTGS
+56 KGATTSGATDGGT
-70 STTTTSTAA
+70 AN
-79 GAAAGVTGVPSSSPA
+79 VPVGSSPA
-94 LAAGARLSEPKEVLT
+94 SGSTIAAAAATVGGGARASEPKEVLT
-109 KKEAI
+109 KKDAI

-121 GSGAM
+121 GSGGAM
-126 GGGGARIGGGF
+126 GGGARSGGGF

-142 GAGGGATIARKRIS
+142 SVASGPTIARKRIS
-156 RKSPG
+156 RMSPG

-181 PQIVQWA
+181 PQITQWA
-188 THLFRWLYSD
+188 IHLFRWLYSD

-210 SSVNTALLTHVEQH
+210 STVNTALLTHVEQH

-241 LSSILCEATDQ
+241 LSSILCEPTDQ
-252 SNEVELLFDVDTTP
+252 PNEVELLFDVDTTP
-266 VLQIKAFKSTNQKTE
+266 VLQIKAFKSSNQKTE

-333 DEKKQIDLVTE
+333 DEKKQIDLITE
-344 LLIGSIREVVYP
+344 LLIGSIRDVVYP
-356 VDFSIYSTCPRLMG
+356 VDFSIYSTCPRIMG

-384 YGDSYRSYQDDAYGG
+384 YSDGYRGYQDDSYGS
-399 GLGAGPRKLLVK
+399 GLSASPRKLLVK
-411 VLKAEGLLKCSQPFC
+411 VLKAEGLLKCAHPYC

-439 APKPGQAPY
+439 AAKPGQSPY
-448 WDESFLF
+448 WDETFLF

-462 ELLFEVYDSVAVG
+462 ELLFEVYDSVSVG
-475 NDQTPVQA
+475 A
-483 DDRGRRTGEDSSDDP
+483 
-498 RPVSITAATNSNGVD
+498 
-513 AVPTPVAAVA
+513 
-523 GDTDGTLASDGNRVP
+523 
-538 PNDADSGSDG
+538 
-548 VLATVAECPEVG
+548 
-560 TVSQDDTDSRN
+560 
-571 ATSPRSTGVARSNGP
+571 
-586 ACFDTNRF
+586 
-594 KSRTASGGQKFLG
+594 QKFLG

-618 GPASTQIL
+618 GPATTQIL

-639 GSLTVEFVF
+639 GCLTVEFVF

-656 ARRQFPQQSF
+656 ARRQYTQQSF
-666 HTNGMSNFAHGAVTS
+666 QANGMSNFARDAVTS
-681 TPATGTQ
+681 TPGAASQATG
-688 STTIN
+688 N
-693 GTSGTPSSPQSKQTL
+693 GTGPGSPTSPSSPSKQL
-708 TGKAQSLAARTQK
+708 LSNKAQTMAERNQR
-721 FQSAEAN
+721 FQAAEAN
-728 RMNNSYLK
+728 RMNNSFLK
-736 PTAQGAS
+736 PTAAGGQQSPTTG
-743 GLGIVNGTKSE
+743 GLKSV
-754 STPASPALSNTST
+754 STPASPALSSASAT
-767 SQSMA
+767 SQSMT
-772 ASLSNSAPM
+772 ASLSNSAPI
-781 SLGTAASVTKKP
+781 SVNSVPPVKKP

-818 SPTTAGANLR
+818 SPTTGTGGNVH

-883 TTENGVVRHY
+883 TTENNVVRHY
-893 LVPLEVVAK
+893 LVPLEVATK

-916 NDHTFIAKHIP
+916 NDHTFVAKHIP

-967 SCPNPKILSMQLL
+967 ACPNPKILSMQLL
-980 PWPWK
+980 RWPWTQ

>member
-56 KGVTSGTDVAGTGS
+56 KGTTTSGTEVAGG
-70 STTTTSTAA
+70 STAA
-79 GAAAGVTGVPSSSPA
+79 TPGTAAGVTGAPSSSSA

-109 KKEAI
+109 KKDAI

-126 GGGGARIGGGF
+126 GGGARIGGGF
-137 GAGGM
+137 GGGGM

-181 PQIVQWA
+181 PQIIQWA

-384 YGDSYRSYQDDAYGG
+384 YGDSYRSYQDDPYGG
-399 GLGAGPRKLLVK
+399 AAPRKLLVK
-411 VLKAEGLLKCSQPFC
+411 VVKAEGLLKCSQPFC

-439 APKPGQAPY
+439 APKAGQAPH
-448 WDESFLF
+448 WEESFLF

-462 ELLFEVYDSVAVG
+462 ELLFEVYDSVAV
-475 NDQTPVQA
+475 A
-483 DDRGRRTGEDSSDDP
+483 
-498 RPVSITAATNSNGVD
+498 
-513 AVPTPVAAVA
+513 
-523 GDTDGTLASDGNRVP
+523 
-538 PNDADSGSDG
+538 
-548 VLATVAECPEVG
+548 
-560 TVSQDDTDSRN
+560 
-571 ATSPRSTGVARSNGP
+571 
-586 ACFDTNRF
+586 
-594 KSRTASGGQKFLG
+594 GGQKFLG

-656 ARRQFPQQSF
+656 ARRQFGQQSF
-666 HTNGMSNFAHGAVTS
+666 HTNGMSNFAHDAVTS
-681 TPATGTQ
+681 TPTTGTQ
-688 STTIN
+688 QATIN
-693 GTSGTPSSPQSKQTL
+693 GSSGSPSSPQSKQAL

-721 FQSAEAN
+721 FQSAESN
-728 RMNNSYLK
+728 RMTNSYLK
-736 PTAQGAS
+736 PTGQGAS
-743 GLGIVNGTKSE
+743 GPGIVNGTKSE

-781 SLGTAASVTKKP
+781 SLGTPAPVTKKP

-818 SPTTAGANLR
+818 SPTAGANLR

-863 GMSTGSGRTYVHE
+863 GLSTGSGRTYVHE

-893 LVPLEVVAK
+893 LVPLEVMAK
-902 QKNWKRKGTKLHIY
+902 QKNWKRKGTKLHVY

>member
-1 MAEDLA
+1 MLKSLTATMKKR
-7 DQIDDYICVFEG
+7 G

-28 VMLLFALIVL
+28 VMLLFALIVV

-56 KGVTSGTDVAGTGS
+56 KGATASGTADGGTVPIPAGTATGGVS
-70 STTTTSTAA
+70 PVVAT
-79 GAAAGVTGVPSSSPA
+79 GVT
-94 LAAGARLSEPKEVLT
+94 AGTRVSEPKEVLT
-109 KKEAI
+109 KKDAI

-121 GSGAM
+121 GSGGM
-126 GGGGARIGGGF
+126 GGGARSGGGF
-137 GAGGM
+137 GGGAM
-142 GAGGGATIARKRIS
+142 GAATGPMIARKRIS
-156 RKSPG
+156 RMSPG
-161 PELTQK
+161 PELSQK
-167 KRPAIPPSNINGTD
+167 KRPVIPPSNINGTD
-181 PQIVQWA
+181 PQITQWA
-188 THLFRWLYSD
+188 VHLFRWLYSD

-210 SSVNTALLTHVEQH
+210 STVNTALLTHVEQH

-241 LSSILCEATDQ
+241 LSSILCEPTDQ
-252 SNEVELLFDVDTTP
+252 PNEVELLFDVDTTP
-266 VLQIKAFKSTNQKTE
+266 VLQIKAFKSSNQKTE
-281 VSHYKATISRLKSRV
+281 VSHYKATVSRLKSRV

-333 DEKKQIDLVTE
+333 DEKKQIDVITE
-344 LLIGSIREVVYP
+344 LLIGSLRDVVYP
-356 VDFSIYSTCPRLMG
+356 VDFSIYSTCPRIMG

-384 YGDSYRSYQDDAYGG
+384 YNDGYRAYQDDAYGT
-399 GLGAGPRKLLVK
+399 GLSASPRKLLVK
-411 VLKAEGLLKCSQPFC
+411 VLKAEGLLKCTQPYC

-439 APKPGQAPY
+439 ASKQGQNPF
-448 WDESFLF
+448 WDETFLF

-462 ELLFEVYDSVAVG
+462 ELLFEVYDTVG
-475 NDQTPVQA
+475 
-483 DDRGRRTGEDSSDDP
+483 
-498 RPVSITAATNSNGVD
+498 
-513 AVPTPVAAVA
+513 VAA
-523 GDTDGTLASDGNRVP
+523 
-538 PNDADSGSDG
+538 
-548 VLATVAECPEVG
+548 
-560 TVSQDDTDSRN
+560 
-571 ATSPRSTGVARSNGP
+571 
-586 ACFDTNRF
+586 
-594 KSRTASGGQKFLG
+594 GQKFLG

-612 IDELAN
+612 IDELAS

-656 ARRQFPQQSF
+656 ARRQYTQQSF
-666 HTNGMSNFAHGAVTS
+666 HTNGLSNFARDAITS
-681 TPATGTQ
+681 TPGPGSPNAVNGGTGTTG
-688 STTIN
+688 SPM
-693 GTSGTPSSPQSKQTL
+693 SPSSPSKL
-708 TGKAQSLAARTQK
+708 LSNKAQTMAERNQR
-721 FQSAEAN
+721 FQAAEAN
-728 RMNNSYLK
+728 RMNNSFLK
-736 PTAQGAS
+736 PTAAGHMNS
-743 GLGIVNGTKSE
+743 FNGGKSE
-754 STPASPALSNTST
+754 STPASPALSSASAT
-767 SQSMA
+767 SQSMTGN
-772 ASLSNSAPM
+772 LSNSAPV
-781 SLGTAASVTKKP
+781 SVNTVPPVKKP

-812 LDVPQY
+812 LEVTQY
-818 SPTTAGANLR
+818 SPTATGGNVR

-863 GMSTGSGRTYVHE
+863 GLSTGSGRTYVHE

-883 TTENGVVRHY
+883 TTENNVVRHY
-893 LVPLEVVAK
+893 LVPLEVATK

-916 NDHTFIAKHIP
+916 NDHTFVAKHIP

-967 SCPNPKILSMQLL
+967 ACPNPKILSMQLSSL
-980 PWPWK
+980 PVLRD

>member
-56 KGVTSGTDVAGTGS
+56 KGTTSAASDGVGV
-70 STTTTSTAA
+70 TTTTTVTPGIGSAV
-79 GAAAGVTGVPSSSPA
+79 GATSVTGTASA
-94 LAAGARLSEPKEVLT
+94 LTTGTRASEPKEVLT
-109 KKEAI
+109 KKDAI

-126 GGGGARIGGGF
+126 GGGARIGGGF
-137 GAGGM
+137 GGGI
-142 GAGGGATIARKRIS
+142 GGGGGGATIARKRIS

-188 THLFRWLYSD
+188 IHLFRWLYSD

-252 SNEVELLFDVDTTP
+252 PNEVELLFDVDTTP

-310 LEGYPDIKIHLNSI
+310 LEGYPDIKIILNSI

-344 LLIGSIREVVYP
+344 LLIGSIRDVVYP

-370 EESEEVTSDYGYGG
+370 EESEEATSDYGYGG
-384 YGDSYRSYQDDAYGG
+384 YSDGYRGGYQDDGYGG
-399 GLGAGPRKLLVK
+399 ALLASPKKLLVK
-411 VLKAEGLLKCSQPFC
+411 VLKAEGLLKCSQPYC

-439 APKPGQAPY
+439 AAKLGQTPF

-455 DLSNHST
+455 ELSNHST
-462 ELLFEVYDSVAVG
+462 ELLFEVYDSVAV
-475 NDQTPVQA
+475 A
-483 DDRGRRTGEDSSDDP
+483 
-498 RPVSITAATNSNGVD
+498 
-513 AVPTPVAAVA
+513 
-523 GDTDGTLASDGNRVP
+523 
-538 PNDADSGSDG
+538 
-548 VLATVAECPEVG
+548 
-560 TVSQDDTDSRN
+560 
-571 ATSPRSTGVARSNGP
+571 
-586 ACFDTNRF
+586 
-594 KSRTASGGQKFLG
+594 GGQKFLG

-618 GPASTQIL
+618 GPATTQIL

-648 IDSPPVPA
+648 IDAPPVPA
-656 ARRQFPQQSF
+656 ARRQFTQQSI
-666 HTNGMSNFAHGAVTS
+666 HANGTSNFARDKLNSS
-681 TPATGTQ
+681 TPLARTGGQ
-688 STTIN
+688 PAIN
-693 GTSGTPSSPQSKQTL
+693 GGSISPAALSSPSKHLPSKTQAL
-708 TGKAQSLAARTQK
+708 ADRNQQFKA
-721 FQSAEAN
+721 AEAN
-728 RMNNSYLK
+728 RLNNSFFK
-736 PTAQGAS
+736 PGAAHTH
-743 GLGIVNGTKSE
+743 LGIVNGAKSE
-754 STPASPALSNTST
+754 STPASPALSSST
-767 SQSMA
+767 SHSMA
-772 ASLSNSAPM
+772 GSLSSSAPV
-781 SLGTAASVTKKP
+781 SLETATTVPKKP
-793 RNIFGTLRSKL
+793 RNIFGTLRNKL

-818 SPTTAGANLR
+818 SPTGTGVGNVH

-833 LSRGSSLDQRSN
+833 LSRGSSFDHRSN

-883 TTENGVVRHY
+883 TLENGMMRHY
-893 LVPLEVVAK
+893 LVPLEVATR
-902 QKNWKRKGTKLHIY
+902 QKTWKRKGTKLHIY

-932 FVCNRSIPRRPG
+932 FVCNRNIPRRPG

-967 SCPNPKILSMQLL
+967 ACPNPKILSMQLL
-980 PWPWK
+980 PWPWT

>member
-28 VMLLFALIVL
+28 VMLLFALIVV

-56 KGVTSGTDVAGTGS
+56 KGATASGTADGGTVPIPAGTATGGVS
-70 STTTTSTAA
+70 PVVAT
-79 GAAAGVTGVPSSSPA
+79 GVT
-94 LAAGARLSEPKEVLT
+94 AGTRVSEPKEVLT
-109 KKEAI
+109 KKDAI

-121 GSGAM
+121 GSGGM
-126 GGGGARIGGGF
+126 GGGARSGGGF
-137 GAGGM
+137 GGGAM
-142 GAGGGATIARKRIS
+142 GAVTGPMIARKRIS
-156 RKSPG
+156 RMSPG
-161 PELTQK
+161 PELSQK
-167 KRPAIPPSNINGTD
+167 KRPVIPPSNINGTD
-181 PQIVQWA
+181 PQITQWA
-188 THLFRWLYSD
+188 VHLFRWLYSD

-210 SSVNTALLTHVEQH
+210 STVNTALLTHVEQH

-241 LSSILCEATDQ
+241 LSSILCEPTDQ
-252 SNEVELLFDVDTTP
+252 PNEVELLFDVDTTP
-266 VLQIKAFKSTNQKTE
+266 VLQIKAFKSSNQKTE
-281 VSHYKATISRLKSRV
+281 VSHYKATVSRLKSRV

-333 DEKKQIDLVTE
+333 DEKKQIDVITE
-344 LLIGSIREVVYP
+344 LLIGSLRDVVYP
-356 VDFSIYSTCPRLMG
+356 VDFSIYSTCPRIMG

-384 YGDSYRSYQDDAYGG
+384 YNDGYRAYQDDAYGT
-399 GLGAGPRKLLVK
+399 GLSASPRKLLVK
-411 VLKAEGLLKCSQPFC
+411 VLKAEGLLKCTQPYC

-439 APKPGQAPY
+439 ASKQGQNPF
-448 WDESFLF
+448 WDETFLF

-462 ELLFEVYDSVAVG
+462 ELLFEVYDTVG
-475 NDQTPVQA
+475 
-483 DDRGRRTGEDSSDDP
+483 
-498 RPVSITAATNSNGVD
+498 
-513 AVPTPVAAVA
+513 VAA
-523 GDTDGTLASDGNRVP
+523 
-538 PNDADSGSDG
+538 
-548 VLATVAECPEVG
+548 
-560 TVSQDDTDSRN
+560 
-571 ATSPRSTGVARSNGP
+571 
-586 ACFDTNRF
+586 
-594 KSRTASGGQKFLG
+594 GQKFLG

-612 IDELAN
+612 IDELAS
-618 GPASTQIL
+618 GPATTQIL

-656 ARRQFPQQSF
+656 ARRQYTQQSF
-666 HTNGMSNFAHGAVTS
+666 HTNGMSNFARDAITS
-681 TPATGTQ
+681 TPGPGSPNAVNGGTGTAG
-688 STTIN
+688 SPM
-693 GTSGTPSSPQSKQTL
+693 SPSSPSKL
-708 TGKAQSLAARTQK
+708 LSNKAQTMAERNQR
-721 FQSAEAN
+721 FQAAEAN
-728 RMNNSYLK
+728 RMNNSFLK
-736 PTAQGAS
+736 PTAAGHMNS
-743 GLGIVNGTKSE
+743 FNGGKSE
-754 STPASPALSNTST
+754 STPASPALSSASAT
-767 SQSMA
+767 SQSMMGN
-772 ASLSNSAPM
+772 LSNSAPV
-781 SLGTAASVTKKP
+781 SVNTVPPVKKP

-812 LDVPQY
+812 LDVTQY
-818 SPTTAGANLR
+818 SPTATGGNVR

-863 GMSTGSGRTYVHE
+863 GLSTGSGRTYVHE

-883 TTENGVVRHY
+883 TTENNVVRHY
-893 LVPLEVVAK
+893 LVPLEVATK

-916 NDHTFIAKHIP
+916 NDHTFVAKHIP

-967 SCPNPKILSMQLL
+967 ACPNPKILSMQLSSL
-980 PWPWK
+980 PVLRD

>member
-28 VMLLFALIVL
+28 VMLLFALIVV
-38 VISLVFA
+38 VISLVFV

-56 KGVTSGTDVAGTGS
+56 KGVTGSSGVAADAGSVAGGVGVGISGATSGAVS
-70 STTTTSTAA
+70 SGAS
-79 GAAAGVTGVPSSSPA
+79 AAAV
-94 LAAGARLSEPKEVLT
+94 AGGTRVSEPKEVLT
-109 KKEAI
+109 SKKDAI

-121 GSGAM
+121 GG
-126 GGGGARIGGGF
+126 GGGGARMGGGF
-137 GAGGM
+137 GGGT
-142 GAGGGATIARKRIS
+142 GGGATIARKRIS
-156 RKSPG
+156 RMSPG

-167 KRPAIPPSNINGTD
+167 KRPVIPPSNINGTD
-181 PQIVQWA
+181 PQITQWA
-188 THLFRWLYSD
+188 VHLFRWLYSD

-241 LSSILCEATDQ
+241 LSSILCEATEQ
-252 SNEVELLFDVDTTP
+252 PNEVELLFDVDTTP
-266 VLQIKAFKSTNQKTE
+266 VLQIKAFKSNNQKTE

-333 DEKKQIDLVTE
+333 DEKKQIDLITE
-344 LLIGSIREVVYP
+344 LLIGSIRDVVYP

-384 YGDSYRSYQDDAYGG
+384 YNDGYRAYQDDPYGG
-399 GLGAGPRKLLVK
+399 GLSASPRKLLVK
-411 VLKAEGLLKCSQPFC
+411 VLKAEGLLKCTQPFC

-439 APKPGQAPY
+439 ASKPGQNPY

-462 ELLFEVYDSVAVG
+462 ELLFEVYDTVAV
-475 NDQTPVQA
+475 A
-483 DDRGRRTGEDSSDDP
+483 
-498 RPVSITAATNSNGVD
+498 
-513 AVPTPVAAVA
+513 
-523 GDTDGTLASDGNRVP
+523 
-538 PNDADSGSDG
+538 
-548 VLATVAECPEVG
+548 
-560 TVSQDDTDSRN
+560 
-571 ATSPRSTGVARSNGP
+571 
-586 ACFDTNRF
+586 
-594 KSRTASGGQKFLG
+594 GGQKFLG

-612 IDELAN
+612 IDELSN
-618 GPASTQIL
+618 GPATTQIL

-656 ARRQFPQQSF
+656 ARRQFPQQPF
-666 HTNGMSNFAHGAVTS
+666 QTNGMSNFARDAVTS
-681 TPATGTQ
+681 TPGGANASLSLT
-688 STTIN
+688 N
-693 GTSGTPSSPQSKQTL
+693 GTLGSPTSPSKLSN
-708 TGKAQSLAARTQK
+708 KAQTMAERNQR
-721 FQSAEAN
+721 FQAAEAN
-728 RMNNSYLK
+728 RMNNSFLK
-736 PTAQGAS
+736 PSAGGMMG
-743 GLGIVNGTKSE
+743 GLKSE
-754 STPASPALSNTST
+754 STPASPALSSA
-767 SQSMA
+767 SQSMT
-772 ASLSNSAPM
+772 ASLSNSAPV
-781 SLGTAASVTKKP
+781 SVNAQPVKKP
-793 RNIFGTLRSKL
+793 RNIFGTLRNKL

-818 SPTTAGANLR
+818 SPTGPGGNVR

-833 LSRGSSLDQRSN
+833 LSRESSLDQRSN

-863 GMSTGSGRTYVHE
+863 GLSTGSGRTYVHE

-883 TTENGVVRHY
+883 TTENNIVRHY
-893 LVPLEVVAK
+893 LVPLEVATK
-902 QKNWKRKGTKLHIY
+902 QKNWKRKGTKLHVY
-916 NDHTFIAKHIP
+916 NDHTFVAKHIP

-967 SCPNPKILSMQLL
+967 ACPNPKILSMQLL
-980 PWPWK
+980 RWPWT

>member
-28 VMLLFALIVL
+28 VMLLFALIVV

-56 KGVTSGTDVAGTGS
+56 KGATASGTADGGTVPIPAGTATGGVS
-70 STTTTSTAA
+70 PVVAT
-79 GAAAGVTGVPSSSPA
+79 GVT
-94 LAAGARLSEPKEVLT
+94 AGTRVSEPKEVLT
-109 KKEAI
+109 KKDAI

-121 GSGAM
+121 GSGGM
-126 GGGGARIGGGF
+126 GGGARSGGGF
-137 GAGGM
+137 GGGAM
-142 GAGGGATIARKRIS
+142 GAATGPMIARKRIS
-156 RKSPG
+156 RMSPG
-161 PELTQK
+161 PELSQK
-167 KRPAIPPSNINGTD
+167 KRPVIPPSNINGTD
-181 PQIVQWA
+181 PQITQWA
-188 THLFRWLYSD
+188 VHLFRWLYSD

-210 SSVNTALLTHVEQH
+210 STVNTALLTHVEQH

-241 LSSILCEATDQ
+241 LSSILCEPTDQ
-252 SNEVELLFDVDTTP
+252 PNEVELLFDVDTTP
-266 VLQIKAFKSTNQKTE
+266 VLQIKAFKSSNQKTE
-281 VSHYKATISRLKSRV
+281 VSHYKATVSRLKSRV

-333 DEKKQIDLVTE
+333 DEKKQIDVITE
-344 LLIGSIREVVYP
+344 LLIGSLRDVVYP
-356 VDFSIYSTCPRLMG
+356 VDFSIYSTCPRIMG

-384 YGDSYRSYQDDAYGG
+384 YNDGYRAYQDDAYGT
-399 GLGAGPRKLLVK
+399 GLSASPRKLLVK
-411 VLKAEGLLKCSQPFC
+411 VLKAEGLLKCTQPYC

-439 APKPGQAPY
+439 ASKQGQNPF
-448 WDESFLF
+448 WDETFLF

-462 ELLFEVYDSVAVG
+462 ELLFEVYDTVG
-475 NDQTPVQA
+475 
-483 DDRGRRTGEDSSDDP
+483 
-498 RPVSITAATNSNGVD
+498 
-513 AVPTPVAAVA
+513 VAA
-523 GDTDGTLASDGNRVP
+523 
-538 PNDADSGSDG
+538 
-548 VLATVAECPEVG
+548 
-560 TVSQDDTDSRN
+560 
-571 ATSPRSTGVARSNGP
+571 
-586 ACFDTNRF
+586 
-594 KSRTASGGQKFLG
+594 GQKFLG

-612 IDELAN
+612 IDELAS

-656 ARRQFPQQSF
+656 ARRQYTQQSF
-666 HTNGMSNFAHGAVTS
+666 HTNGLSNFARDAITS
-681 TPATGTQ
+681 TPGPGSPNAVNGGTGTTG
-688 STTIN
+688 SPM
-693 GTSGTPSSPQSKQTL
+693 SPSSPSKL
-708 TGKAQSLAARTQK
+708 LSNKAQTMAERNQR
-721 FQSAEAN
+721 FQAAEAN
-728 RMNNSYLK
+728 RMNNSFLK
-736 PTAQGAS
+736 PTAAGHMNS
-743 GLGIVNGTKSE
+743 FNGGKSE
-754 STPASPALSNTST
+754 STPASPALSSASAT
-767 SQSMA
+767 SQSMTGN
-772 ASLSNSAPM
+772 LSNSAPV
-781 SLGTAASVTKKP
+781 SVNTVPPVKKP

-812 LDVPQY
+812 LEVTQY
-818 SPTTAGANLR
+818 SPTATGGNVR

-863 GMSTGSGRTYVHE
+863 GLSTGSGRTYVHE

-883 TTENGVVRHY
+883 TTENNVVRHY
-893 LVPLEVVAK
+893 LVPLEVATK

-916 NDHTFIAKHIP
+916 NDHTFVAKHIP

-967 SCPNPKILSMQLL
+967 ACPNPKILSMQLL
-980 PWPWK
+980 RWPWTQ

>member
-28 VMLLFALIVL
+28 VMLLFALIVV
-38 VISLVFA
+38 VISLVFV

-56 KGVTSGTDVAGTGS
+56 KGVTGSSGVAADAGSVAGGVGVGISGATSGAVS
-70 STTTTSTAA
+70 SGAS
-79 GAAAGVTGVPSSSPA
+79 AAAV
-94 LAAGARLSEPKEVLT
+94 AGGTRVSEPKEVLT
-109 KKEAI
+109 SKKDAI

-121 GSGAM
+121 GG
-126 GGGGARIGGGF
+126 GGGGARMGGGF
-137 GAGGM
+137 GGGT
-142 GAGGGATIARKRIS
+142 GGGATIARKRIS
-156 RKSPG
+156 RMSPG

-167 KRPAIPPSNINGTD
+167 KRPVIPPSNINGTD
-181 PQIVQWA
+181 PQITQWA
-188 THLFRWLYSD
+188 VHLFRWLYSD

-241 LSSILCEATDQ
+241 LSSILCEATEQ
-252 SNEVELLFDVDTTP
+252 PNEVELLFDVDTTP
-266 VLQIKAFKSTNQKTE
+266 VLQIKAFKSNNQKTE

-333 DEKKQIDLVTE
+333 DEKKQIDLITE
-344 LLIGSIREVVYP
+344 LLIGSIRDVVYP

-384 YGDSYRSYQDDAYGG
+384 YNDGYRAYQDDPYGG
-399 GLGAGPRKLLVK
+399 GLSASPRKLLVK
-411 VLKAEGLLKCSQPFC
+411 VLKAEGLLKCTQPFC

-439 APKPGQAPY
+439 ASKPGQNPY

-462 ELLFEVYDSVAVG
+462 ELLFEVYDTVAV
-475 NDQTPVQA
+475 A
-483 DDRGRRTGEDSSDDP
+483 
-498 RPVSITAATNSNGVD
+498 
-513 AVPTPVAAVA
+513 
-523 GDTDGTLASDGNRVP
+523 
-538 PNDADSGSDG
+538 
-548 VLATVAECPEVG
+548 
-560 TVSQDDTDSRN
+560 
-571 ATSPRSTGVARSNGP
+571 
-586 ACFDTNRF
+586 
-594 KSRTASGGQKFLG
+594 GGQKFLG

-612 IDELAN
+612 IDELSN
-618 GPASTQIL
+618 GPATTQIL

-656 ARRQFPQQSF
+656 ARRQFPQQPF
-666 HTNGMSNFAHGAVTS
+666 QTNGMSNFARDAVTS
-681 TPATGTQ
+681 TPGGANASLSLT
-688 STTIN
+688 N
-693 GTSGTPSSPQSKQTL
+693 GTLGSPTSPSKLSN
-708 TGKAQSLAARTQK
+708 KAQTMAERNQR
-721 FQSAEAN
+721 FQAAEAN
-728 RMNNSYLK
+728 RMNNSFLK
-736 PTAQGAS
+736 PSAGGMMG
-743 GLGIVNGTKSE
+743 GLKSE
-754 STPASPALSNTST
+754 STPASPALSSA
-767 SQSMA
+767 SQSMT
-772 ASLSNSAPM
+772 ASLSNSAPV
-781 SLGTAASVTKKP
+781 SVNAQPVKKP
-793 RNIFGTLRSKL
+793 RNIFGTLRNKL

-818 SPTTAGANLR
+818 SPTGPGGNVR

-833 LSRGSSLDQRSN
+833 LSRESSLDQRSN

-863 GMSTGSGRTYVHE
+863 GLSTGSGRTYVHE

-883 TTENGVVRHY
+883 TTENNIVRHY
-893 LVPLEVVAK
+893 LVPLEVATK
-902 QKNWKRKGTKLHIY
+902 QKNWKRKGTKLHVY
-916 NDHTFIAKHIP
+916 NDHTFVAKHIP

-967 SCPNPKILSMQLL
+967 ACPNPKILSMQLSSMPVL
-980 PWPWK
+980 RD

>member
-28 VMLLFALIVL
+28 VMLLFALIVV

-56 KGVTSGTDVAGTGS
+56 KGATASGTADGGTVPIPAGTVTGGVS
-70 STTTTSTAA
+70 SVP
-79 GAAAGVTGVPSSSPA
+79 AAGVT
-94 LAAGARLSEPKEVLT
+94 AGTRVSEPKEVLT
-109 KKEAI
+109 KKDAI

-121 GSGAM
+121 GSGGM
-126 GGGGARIGGGF
+126 GGGARSGGGF
-137 GAGGM
+137 GGGGM
-142 GAGGGATIARKRIS
+142 GGATGPTIARKRIS
-156 RKSPG
+156 RMSPG

-167 KRPAIPPSNINGTD
+167 KRPVIPPSNINGTD
-181 PQIVQWA
+181 PQITQWA
-188 THLFRWLYSD
+188 IHLFRWLYSD

-210 SSVNTALLTHVEQH
+210 STVNTALLTHVEQH

-241 LSSILCEATDQ
+241 LSSILCEPTDQ
-252 SNEVELLFDVDTTP
+252 PNEVELLFDVDTTP
-266 VLQIKAFKSTNQKTE
+266 VLQIKAFKSSNQKTE
-281 VSHYKATISRLKSRV
+281 VSHYKATVSRLKSRV

-333 DEKKQIDLVTE
+333 DEKKQIDVITE
-344 LLIGSIREVVYP
+344 LLIGSIRDVVYP
-356 VDFSIYSTCPRLMG
+356 VDFSIYSTCPRIMG

-384 YGDSYRSYQDDAYGG
+384 YSDGYRAYQDDAYGT
-399 GLGAGPRKLLVK
+399 GLSASPRKLLVK
-411 VLKAEGLLKCSQPFC
+411 VLKAEGLLKCSQPYC

-439 APKPGQAPY
+439 ASKQGQNPY
-448 WDESFLF
+448 WDETFLF
-455 DLSNHST
+455 DLSNRST
-462 ELLFEVYDSVAVG
+462 ELLFEVYDTVAVG
-475 NDQTPVQA
+475 NDNSTPPNEQEGTAGDVPASDPQPVPSSTVSTATSSMPTTPVV
-483 DDRGRRTGEDSSDDP
+483 DS
-498 RPVSITAATNSNGVD
+498 TNN
-513 AVPTPVAAVA
+513 T
-523 GDTDGTLASDGNRVP
+523 RVP
-538 PNDADSGSDG
+538 NELGNGSDG
-548 VLATVAECPEVG
+548 VLATVVECPESG
-560 TVSQDDTDSRN
+560 AVSEDDTVNPLTAKATVTDSCGEPACSDTNQSKSRN
-571 ATSPRSTGVARSNGP
+571 
-586 ACFDTNRF
+586 
-594 KSRTASGGQKFLG
+594 ASGGQKFLG

-612 IDELAN
+612 IDELAS
-618 GPASTQIL
+618 GPATTQIL

-633 ETETIT
+633 ETENIT

-656 ARRQFPQQSF
+656 ARRQYTQQSF
-666 HTNGMSNFAHGAVTS
+666 HANGMSNFARDAITS
-681 TPATGTQ
+681 TPGPGSPNAVNGGTGTTG
-688 STTIN
+688 SPM
-693 GTSGTPSSPQSKQTL
+693 SPSSPSKQLSSKVQTM
-708 TGKAQSLAARTQK
+708 AERNQR
-721 FQSAEAN
+721 FQAAEAN
-728 RMNNSYLK
+728 RMNNSFLK
-736 PTAQGAS
+736 PSAAGQMNS
-743 GLGIVNGTKSE
+743 FNGGKSE
-754 STPASPALSNTST
+754 STPASPALSSASAT
-767 SQSMA
+767 SQSMTV
-772 ASLSNSAPM
+772 SLSNSAPV
-781 SLGTAASVTKKP
+781 SVNQVPPVKKP
-793 RNIFGTLRSKL
+793 RNIFGTLRNKL

-818 SPTTAGANLR
+818 SPTAGGGNVR

-833 LSRGSSLDQRSN
+833 LSRESSLDQRSN

-863 GMSTGSGRTYVHE
+863 GLSTGSGRTYVHE

-883 TTENGVVRHY
+883 TTENNVVRHY
-893 LVPLEVVAK
+893 LVPLEVATK

-916 NDHTFIAKHIP
+916 NDHTFVAKHIP

-967 SCPNPKILSMQLL
+967 ACPNPKILSMQLL
-980 PWPWK
+980 RWPWTQ

>member
-56 KGVTSGTDVAGTGS
+56 KGATS
-70 STTTTSTAA
+70 AA
-79 GAAAGVTGVPSSSPA
+79 GDAAGVTTTTTVTPGIASVVGASSVTGTAAA
-94 LAAGARLSEPKEVLT
+94 LTTGTRASEPKEVLT
-109 KKEAI
+109 KKDAI

-126 GGGGARIGGGF
+126 GGGARIGGGF
-137 GAGGM
+137 GGGI
-142 GAGGGATIARKRIS
+142 GGGGGGATIARKRIS

-167 KRPAIPPSNINGTD
+167 KRPVIPPSNINGTD

-188 THLFRWLYSD
+188 IHLFRWLYSD

-252 SNEVELLFDVDTTP
+252 PNEVELLFDVDTTP

-310 LEGYPDIKIHLNSI
+310 LEGYPDIKIILNSI

-344 LLIGSIREVVYP
+344 LLIGSIRDVVYP

-384 YGDSYRSYQDDAYGG
+384 YSDGYRGYQDDGFGG
-399 GLGAGPRKLLVK
+399 ALLASPKKLLVK
-411 VLKAEGLLKCSQPFC
+411 VLKAEGLLKCSQPYC

-439 APKPGQAPY
+439 AAKLGQTPF

-455 DLSNHST
+455 ELSNHST
-462 ELLFEVYDSVAVG
+462 ELLFEVYDSVAV
-475 NDQTPVQA
+475 A
-483 DDRGRRTGEDSSDDP
+483 
-498 RPVSITAATNSNGVD
+498 
-513 AVPTPVAAVA
+513 
-523 GDTDGTLASDGNRVP
+523 
-538 PNDADSGSDG
+538 
-548 VLATVAECPEVG
+548 
-560 TVSQDDTDSRN
+560 
-571 ATSPRSTGVARSNGP
+571 
-586 ACFDTNRF
+586 
-594 KSRTASGGQKFLG
+594 GGQKFLG

-618 GPASTQIL
+618 GPATTQIL

-648 IDSPPVPA
+648 IDAPPVPA
-656 ARRQFPQQSF
+656 ARRQFTQQSI
-666 HTNGMSNFAHGAVTS
+666 HANGMSNFARDKLNSS
-681 TPATGTQ
+681 TPLTRTGGQ
-688 STTIN
+688 PAIN
-693 GTSGTPSSPQSKQTL
+693 GGSISPVALSSPSKHLPSKTQAL
-708 TGKAQSLAARTQK
+708 ADRNQQFKA
-721 FQSAEAN
+721 AEAN
-728 RMNNSYLK
+728 RLSNSFLK
-736 PTAQGAS
+736 PGAAHTH
-743 GLGIVNGTKSE
+743 LGIVNGAKSE
-754 STPASPALSNTST
+754 STPASPALSSST
-767 SQSMA
+767 SHSMVG
-772 ASLSNSAPM
+772 SLSSSAPV
-781 SLGTAASVTKKP
+781 SLETATTLPKKP
-793 RNIFGTLRSKL
+793 RNIFGTLRNKL

-818 SPTTAGANLR
+818 SPTGTGV
-828 SASST
+828 
-833 LSRGSSLDQRSN
+833 GSN

-883 TTENGVVRHY
+883 TLENGMMRHY
-893 LVPLEVVAK
+893 LVPLEVATR
-902 QKNWKRKGTKLHIY
+902 QKTWKRKGTKLHIY

-967 SCPNPKILSMQLL
+967 ACPNPKILSMQLAAL
-980 PWPWK
+980 PVLRD

>member
-28 VMLLFALIVL
+28 VMLLFALIVV

-45 TKLIYDKYVLR
+45 TKLIYDKYVVR
-56 KGVTSGTDVAGTGS
+56 KGATASGTADGGTATIPAGTATVGGVS
-70 STTTTSTAA
+70 PVV
-79 GAAAGVTGVPSSSPA
+79 GATGVT
-94 LAAGARLSEPKEVLT
+94 AGTRVSEPKEVLT
-109 KKEAI
+109 KKDAI

-121 GSGAM
+121 GSAG
-126 GGGGARIGGGF
+126 GLGGGARTGGGF
-137 GAGGM
+137 GGGGGGM
-142 GAGGGATIARKRIS
+142 GVATGPMIARKRIS
-156 RKSPG
+156 RMSPG
-161 PELTQK
+161 PELSQK
-167 KRPAIPPSNINGTD
+167 KRPVIPPSNINGTD
-181 PQIVQWA
+181 PQITQWA
-188 THLFRWLYSD
+188 IHLFRWLYSD

-241 LSSILCEATDQ
+241 LSSILCEPTDQ

-266 VLQIKAFKSTNQKTE
+266 VLQIKAFKSSNQKTE
-281 VSHYKATISRLKSRV
+281 VSHYKATVSRLKSRV

-333 DEKKQIDLVTE
+333 DEKKQIDLITE
-344 LLIGSIREVVYP
+344 LLIGSIRDVVYP
-356 VDFSIYSTCPRLMG
+356 VDFSIYSTCPRIMG

-384 YGDSYRSYQDDAYGG
+384 YSDGYRAYQDDAYGT
-399 GLGAGPRKLLVK
+399 GLSASPRKLLVK

-439 APKPGQAPY
+439 ASKQGQNPFF
-448 WDESFLF
+448 DETFLF

-462 ELLFEVYDSVAVG
+462 ELLFEVYDTVAVG
-475 NDQTPVQA
+475 NDNTPPTNE
-483 DDRGRRTGEDSSDDP
+483 RTAGHVPGSDPQPVPSPPVNTAPSSMP
-498 RPVSITAATNSNGVD
+498 S
-513 AVPTPVAAVA
+513 TPVAPS
-523 GDTDGTLASDGNRVP
+523 TTNTRVP
-538 PNDADSGSDG
+538 NELGNGSDG
-548 VLATVAECPEVG
+548 VLATVAECPETSATAEDECVDPLAANA
-560 TVSQDDTDSRN
+560 TVNDACGEPACSDTNQSKSRN
-571 ATSPRSTGVARSNGP
+571 
-586 ACFDTNRF
+586 
-594 KSRTASGGQKFLG
+594 ASGGQKFLG

-612 IDELAN
+612 IDELAS
-618 GPASTQIL
+618 GPATTQIL

-656 ARRQFPQQSF
+656 ARRQYTQQSF
-666 HTNGMSNFAHGAVTS
+666 HANGMSNFARDAITS
-681 TPATGTQ
+681 TPGPGSPNGTVGTT
-688 STTIN
+688 STT
-693 GTSGTPSSPQSKQTL
+693 GSPMSPSSPSKQL
-708 TGKAQSLAARTQK
+708 SNKAQAMAERNQR
-721 FQSAEAN
+721 FQAAEAN
-728 RMNNSYLK
+728 RMNNSFLK
-736 PTAQGAS
+736 PTATGQLS
-743 GLGIVNGTKSE
+743 SFNGGKSE
-754 STPASPALSNTST
+754 STPASPALSSASAT
-767 SQSMA
+767 SQSMT
-772 ASLSNSAPM
+772 ASLSNSAPV
-781 SLGTAASVTKKP
+781 SVNSVPPVKKP

-812 LDVPQY
+812 LDVSQY
-818 SPTTAGANLR
+818 SPTATGGNVR

-833 LSRGSSLDQRSN
+833 LIRGSSLDQRSN

-863 GMSTGSGRTYVHE
+863 GLSTGSGRTYVHE

-883 TTENGVVRHY
+883 TTENNVVRHY
-893 LVPLEVVAK
+893 LVPLEVATK

-916 NDHTFIAKHIP
+916 NDHTFVAKHIP
-927 GGLLC
+927 GGILC

-967 SCPNPKILSMQLL
+967 ACPNPKILSMQLL
-980 PWPWK
+980 RWPWTQ

>member
-28 VMLLFALIVL
+28 VMLLFALIVV

-56 KGVTSGTDVAGTGS
+56 KGATVGGAADGGTAATVPVAGGATPVVGAGV
-70 STTTTSTAA
+70 AA
-79 GAAAGVTGVPSSSPA
+79 GT
-94 LAAGARLSEPKEVLT
+94 RLSEPKEVLT
-109 KKEAI
+109 KKDAI

-121 GSGAM
+121 SSGGM
-126 GGGGARIGGGF
+126 GGGGGARSGGGF
-137 GAGGM
+137 G
-142 GAGGGATIARKRIS
+142 GGAMSAASGPMIARKRIS
-156 RKSPG
+156 RMSPG
-161 PELTQK
+161 PETQK
-167 KRPAIPPSNINGTD
+167 KRPVIPPSNINGTD
-181 PQIVQWA
+181 PQITQWA
-188 THLFRWLYSD
+188 VHLFRWLYSD

-210 SSVNTALLTHVEQH
+210 STVNTALLTHVEQH
-224 EMIVEIVRV
+224 EMIVEVVRV

-241 LSSILCEATDQ
+241 MSSILCEPTDQ

-266 VLQIKAFKSTNQKTE
+266 VLQIKAFKSSNQKTE
-281 VSHYKATISRLKSRV
+281 VSHYKATVSRLKSRV

-333 DEKKQIDLVTE
+333 DEKKQIDLITE
-344 LLIGSIREVVYP
+344 LLIGSMRDVVYP
-356 VDFSIYSTCPRLMG
+356 IDFSIYSTCPRIMG

-384 YGDSYRSYQDDAYGG
+384 YSDGYRGYQDDAYGS
-399 GLGAGPRKLLVK
+399 GLSASPRKLLVK

-439 APKPGQAPY
+439 ASKPGQSPY
-448 WDESFLF
+448 WDETFLF

-462 ELLFEVYDSVAVG
+462 ELLFEVYDTVAVG
-475 NDQTPVQA
+475 NDKT
-483 DDRGRRTGEDSSDDP
+483 
-498 RPVSITAATNSNGVD
+498 TNEREGTV
-513 AVPTPVAAVA
+513 
-523 GDTDGTLASDGNRVP
+523 GDGTSDEPEQVPSATVNTASPSMPDVV
-538 PNDADSGSDG
+538 DSTNTRAQTNAELPMDNGSDG
-548 VLATVAECPEVG
+548 VLATVVECSEASDATENDTVEPLITKATTVVDSSDG
-560 TVSQDDTDSRN
+560 T
-571 ATSPRSTGVARSNGP
+571 P
-586 ACFDTNRF
+586 ACTDTNQSKPRN
-594 KSRTASGGQKFLG
+594 ASGGQKFLG

-618 GPASTQIL
+618 GPATTQIL

-633 ETETIT
+633 ETENIT

-666 HTNGMSNFAHGAVTS
+666 HANGMSNFARDAVTS
-681 TPATGTQ
+681 TPGPGSTKTAANQAMLNGSGSTQ
-688 STTIN
+688 S
-693 GTSGTPSSPQSKQTL
+693 SSPMSPSSPSKQL
-708 TGKAQSLAARTQK
+708 SNKAQAMAERNQR
-721 FQSAEAN
+721 FQAAEAN
-728 RMNNSYLK
+728 RMNNSFLK
-736 PTAQGAS
+736 PTATGQLNS
-743 GLGIVNGTKSE
+743 LNGMGKSE
-754 STPASPALSNTST
+754 STPASPALSSASAT
-767 SQSMA
+767 SQSMT
-772 ASLSNSAPM
+772 ASLSNSAPV
-781 SLGTAASVTKKP
+781 SVNSAPPVKKP
-793 RNIFGTLRSKL
+793 RNIFGTLRNKL

-818 SPTTAGANLR
+818 SPTATGGNMR

-863 GMSTGSGRTYVHE
+863 GLSTGSGRTYVHE

-883 TTENGVVRHY
+883 TTENNVVRHY
-893 LVPLEVVAK
+893 LVPLEVATK

-916 NDHTFIAKHIP
+916 NDHTFVAKHIP
-927 GGLLC
+927 GGILC

-967 SCPNPKILSMQLL
+967 ACPNPKILSMQLL
-980 PWPWK
+980 RWPWTH